1 MYLQTLNTNVKIVK
15 IPHEV
20 RIQKSSIHEK
30 IVSTIVLKVTLQKW
44 IYRYSYMRI
53 SPHYSKRRK
62 LDKPY
67 RRGLGDGP
75 AELVPQLGWLTY
87 LRSW

>member
-1 MYLQTLNTNVKIVK
+1 
-15 IPHEV
+15 
-20 RIQKSSIHEK
+20 
-30 IVSTIVLKVTLQKW
+30 
-44 IYRYSYMRI
+44 MRI

-75 AELVPQLGWLTY
+75 AELVPDGLGDVPEVLATA
-87 LRSW
+87 LLSLSQMG